1 MGVRTYSQGE
11 GEKMLRDA
19 AEKHEV
25 AFFPFAAATHSR
37 RRLIDFPRLAE
48 LSKGNQYAIQ
58 YRSEMGLLECNTNLL
73 GHRDIIIQYLV
84 VGM

>member
-1 MGVRTYSQGE
+1 MTRRRNTEQ
-11 GEKMLRDA
+11 A
-19 AEKHEV
+19 

-58 YRSEMGLLECNTNLL
+58 YRSEMGLLMEFNTNLL
-73 GHRDIIIQYLV
+73 GHRDVIIRHLV